1 MKIAC
6 VSVLFRKYSFQK
18 CLDILSGLGY
28 EYVETEAMSP
38 FCPHVN
44 IDADDP
50 IRFAKLVKES
60 GIRQVTA
67 LWMAHGRIIAE
78 PASVETAVRS
88 LEWCAAAGIPILHTG
103 DGMKPDGMSGADAF
117 SLLRERLFP
126 MIEAAERTGVILA
139 LEPHGTFSLT
149 GDGLRRIAGISTSPF
164 FGINYDAANIFRSTY
179 VENVQGS
186 SFSYGKTAAS
196 GAKRED
202 ELEVLEKI
210 ADRVVNYHAKDVKDG
225 ECCAL
230 GDGSVKNDACIR
242 LLKLHGYD
250 RVLSVETDGNLSIE
264 EETEIARRGLETL
277 KRYA

>member
-6 VSVLFRKYSFQK
+6 VSVLFRKYPFPK

-44 IDADDP
+44 VDLDDP
-50 IRFAKLVKES
+50 VQFAELVKGS

-88 LEWCAAAGIPILHTG
+88 LEWCAAAGIPILNTG
-103 DGMKPDGMSGADAF
+103 DGMKPDGMSDADAF
-117 SLLRERLFP
+117 SLLRDRLFP
-126 MIEAAERTGVILA
+126 MIEAAERIGVILA

-149 GDGLRRIAGISTSPF
+149 GEGLRRIAGISNSPF

-186 SFSYGKTAAS
+186 SFSYGKTTAE

-210 ADRVVNYHAKDVKDG
+210 ADRVVNYHAKDVKEG

-230 GDGSVKNDACIR
+230 GDGSVKNDACIG
-242 LLKLHGYD
+242 LLKQRGYD
-250 RVLSVETDGNLSIE
+250 QVLSVETDGNLPLE
-264 EETEIARRGLETL
+264 EETEIARRGLQTL
-277 KRYA
+277 RRYL

>member
-1 MKIAC
+1 MKVAC
-6 VSVLFRKYSFQK
+6 VSVLFRKHPFEK
-18 CLDILSGLGY
+18 CLEILSGLGY

-38 FCPHVN
+38 FCPHV
-44 IDADDP
+44 DVDSDDP
-50 IRFAKLVKES
+50 VRFAGMVERS

-78 PASVETAVRS
+78 PASVETAIRS

-103 DGMKPDGMSGADAF
+103 DGIKPEGMSDTDAF
-117 SLLRERLFP
+117 ALLRERLMP
-126 MIEAAERTGVILA
+126 MIEAAERTGVALA

-149 GDGLRRIAGISTSPF
+149 GDGLRRIAGISNSPF

-186 SFSYGKTAAS
+186 SFSYGKTTAA
-196 GAKRED
+196 GVKRED

-210 ADRVVNYHAKDVKDG
+210 ADRVVNYHAKDVKNG

-230 GDGSVKNDACIR
+230 GDGSVKNDACIG
-242 LLKLHGYD
+242 LLRKRGYD
-250 RVLSVETDGNLSIE
+250 GVLSVETDGNLSLE

-277 KRYA
+277 RRYL